1 MGKSTCLCVGVGV
14 SKTTEKYG
22 IQKGDIVIKI
32 GEIEVPDMMGY
43 MTGLS
48 KHEKGDSTIV
58 VVNRNNK
65 KMKFPIVF
73 Q

>member
-1 MGKSTCLCVGVGV
+1 MEYLRVEQLK
-14 SKTTEKYG
+14 
-22 IQKGDIVIKI
+22 IRNAKGDIVIKI

-58 VVNRNNK
+58 IVKRGNK
-65 KMKFPIVF
+65 KIEFPIVF

>member
-1 MGKSTCLCVGVGV
+1 MRARLATSVLTPGGSSRPANWNL
-14 SKTTEKYG
+14 
-22 IQKGDIVIKI
+22 KI

-48 KHEKGDSTIV
+48 KHEKGDSTTVI
-58 VVNRNNK
+58 VNRNNK